1 MEDTLV
7 EKLDK
12 RLEHEAYMPRNYV
25 AVDALLRGKRLT
37 LAAKRLYDVIFSA
50 AGLLVLS
57 PLFIII
63 AVLIKLDSPGPVFYT
78 QVRIGKDGVPFKIYK
93 FRKMYDHV
101 GESGPNLTMTN
112 DRRMT
117 GIGYFLRKTKLDE
130 LPQAFNVLLGDMAVV
145 GPRPET
151 PNYVNLYTPEQREV
165 LKVRPGIT
173 DYASVY
179 FINEG
184 DLLEQAQ
191 DPENYYINTIMPE
204 KIKLNLMYLENMSV
218 LTDMRII
225 VSTFKRIF
233 LSL

>member
-1 MEDTLV
+1 M
-7 EKLDK
+7 
-12 RLEHEAYMPRNYV
+12 
-25 AVDALLRGKRLT
+25 
-37 LAAKRLYDVIFSA
+37 AAKRLYDVIFSA